1 MMDLLDE
8 KPKGKLDYDHWISD
22 GIILSRG
29 SQFIYQ
35 QGHLNLKNKKVGI
48 VWPSV
53 SNLTH

>member
-35 QGHLNLKNKKVGI
+35 RASKFEKQKGRNCLAICK
-48 VWPSV
+48 
-53 SNLTH
+53 